1 MIKASTFQGQ
11 KLAVFG
17 LGRTG
22 NTAALSLAKGGAEVW
37 AWDDNEAARTAAEAQ
52 GVTVRDLSEADWS
65 EFDELVL
72 SPGVPHELPTA
83 HWTAVKA
90 KESGVPIICDIE
102 IFAREVAARPEHQRP
117 KIITITGTNGKST
130 TTALIGHIL
139 TACGKDADIGGNIGR
154 GVLDL
159 DKMHAGKHYVI
170 ELSSY
175 QLERTQSLRAN
186 AAVFLNLSP
195 DHLERHGTMQAYEAA
210 KTRIFDNQ
218 TSGDCAIIG
227 VDNKETKRI
236 FSELA
241 AKNGR
246 RIIPVST
253 KKSLGRGISVMKGK
267 LYCNAGAKFTE
278 ICDLSQAAA
287 LEGKH
292 NHQNAAAAYA
302 AVQSL
307 GIDPKA
313 IGEAI
318 LSFPGLA
325 HRMETIGSAGPVR
338 FVNDSKATNADAAM
352 QALKSYNNIFWIA
365 GGVAKAGG
373 IEPLAKHFPN
383 ISKAYLIGEAS
394 PDFHKTL
401 TKKKVEH
408 KVSGTLEKAVLCA
421 TRDAMQSGKKDP
433 IILLSPAC
441 ASFDQFKNF
450 ETRGEAFRDQAS
462 RIIDLFEQEKNRMT
476 AA

>member
-1 MIKASTFQGQ
+1 MIKAATFQGQ
-11 KLAVFG
+11 KIAVFG

-22 NTAALSLAKGGAEVW
+22 NSAALSLAKGGANVW
-37 AWDDNEAARTAAEAQ
+37 AWDDNEMARTAAKSQ
-52 GVTVRDLSEADWS
+52 GVNVKDISKADWL

-72 SPGVPHELPTA
+72 SPGVPHELPKA

-90 KESGVPIICDIE
+90 KEHNVPIICDIE
-102 IFAREVAARPEHQRP
+102 IFAREVAAQPEHQRP

-139 TACGKDADIGGNIGR
+139 RACGKDVEIGGNIGR

-159 DKMHAGKHYVI
+159 DKMHAGKHYVL

-175 QLERTQSLRAN
+175 QLERTHSLHAN

-195 DHLERHGTMQAYEAA
+195 DHLERHGTMKAYEAA
-210 KTRIFDNQ
+210 KLRIFDNQ
-218 TSGDCAIIG
+218 TSDDAAVIG
-227 VDNKETKRI
+227 VDNEQTKRLY
-236 FSELA
+236 SELT

-246 RIIPVST
+246 RIIPISA
-253 KKSLGRGISVMKGK
+253 KKSLGRGVSVMGGK
-267 LYCNAGAKFTE
+267 LYCNLSGKCHE
-278 ICDLSQAAA
+278 ICDLSRAQA
-287 LEGKH
+287 LEGRH

-302 AVQSL
+302 AMQSL
-307 GIDPKA
+307 GLDPKS

-318 LSFPGLA
+318 LSFLGLA

-352 QALKSYNNIFWIA
+352 QALKAYKNIYWIA
-365 GGVAKAGG
+365 GGVPKAGG
-373 IEPLAKHFPN
+373 ILPLEKYFPN

-394 PDFHKTL
+394 PEFHKTL

-421 TRDAMQSGKKDP
+421 TRDAMQSGKKNP

-450 ETRGEAFRDQAS
+450 ETRGEAFRKQAS
-462 RIIDLFEQEKNRMT
+462 RIIDLFEQEKNRMS

>member
-1 MIKASTFQGQ
+1 MIKAATFQGQ
-11 KLAVFG
+11 ILAVFG

-22 NTAALSLAKGGAEVW
+22 ITAALSLAKGGADIW
-37 AWDDNEAARTAAEAQ
+37 AWDDNEAVRKTATEQ
-52 GVTVRDLSEADWS
+52 GVSVKDLTGADWS
-65 EFDELVL
+65 AFEALVL
-72 SPGVPHELPTA
+72 SPGVPDRLPTA
-83 HWTAVKA
+83 HWTAEKA
-90 KESGVPIICDIE
+90 KAANVPIICDIE
-102 IFAREVAARPEHQRP
+102 IFAQEIAARPEEQRP
-117 KIITITGTNGKST
+117 KIIAITGTNGKST
-130 TTALIGHIL
+130 TTALIGHVL
-139 TACGKDADIGGNIGR
+139 RACGKDAEIGGNIGR

-195 DHLERHGTMQAYEAA
+195 DHLERHGDMAGYEAA
-210 KTRIFDNQ
+210 KIHIFDNQ
-218 TSGDCAIIG
+218 TSDDTAVIG
-227 VDNKETKRI
+227 VDTDDTKRI
-236 FSELA
+236 YSELT

-253 KKSLGRGISVMKGK
+253 RKSLGRGVSVMHGK
-267 LYCNAGAKFTE
+267 LYCNMHGKCIE
-278 ICDLSQAAA
+278 VCDLSKADA

-307 GIDPKA
+307 GIDPKI

-318 LSFPGLA
+318 LSFPGLE
-325 HRMETIGSAGPVR
+325 HRMETIGKAGPVR
-338 FVNDSKATNADAAM
+338 FVNDSKATNADAAK
-352 QALKSYNNIFWIA
+352 QALKSYDNIFWVV

-373 IEPLAKHFPN
+373 VEPLAKHFSN
-383 ISKAYLIGEAS
+383 ISKAYLIGEAA

-401 TKKKVEH
+401 TKKKVKH
-408 KVSGTLEKAVLCA
+408 KISGTLEKAVLCA
-421 TRDAMQSGKKDP
+421 TRDAMQSGKPNP
-433 IILLSPAC
+433 IVLLSPAC

-450 ETRGEAFRDQAS
+450 ETRGEAFREQAS
-462 RIIDLFEQEKNRMT
+462 RIIDLFEQEKNRMS